1 MISDTIYNIELRK
14 LGIGVT
20 SSELNEGILNSQ
32 NPLPSQFKEQFVENG
47 VFNQERFGEEVFEL
61 RKRLQN
67 EPDPNYILNI
77 KNNFEI
83 PLQFDRKLAKY
94 RSMLKY
100 GLLGTVQEGKK
111 LNFEDNAVANIDYI
125 FVDYNQIPDSI
136 AVITDEDR
144 KNYFNRHRYEKKWK
158 QENDVSVYDYVVIKF
173 EPSQEDIEYYKDN
186 LFQSL

>member
-1 MISDTIYNIELRK
+1 MFNNNEIDSKTWRYYEIENLASRNFPNATEDEIKFRAWYQMISDTIYNIELGK

-47 VFNQERFGEEVFEL
+47 VFNQEKFGEEVFEL

-83 PLQFDRKLAKY
+83 PLQFDRKLAK
-94 RSMLKY
+94 
-100 GLLGTVQEGKK
+100 
-111 LNFEDNAVANIDYI
+111 
-125 FVDYNQIPDSI
+125 
-136 AVITDEDR
+136 
-144 KNYFNRHRYEKKWK
+144 
-158 QENDVSVYDYVVIKF
+158 
-173 EPSQEDIEYYKDN
+173 
-186 LFQSL
+186 